1 MEQQKKLQKKILKIA
16 IVFAIAFLALIIIS
30 NLTKITGWFSSVF
43 LIVRSVAFGLVI
55 AYLLNPFFRF
65 FEQKLFKRIRFFT
78 LKRTLSLI
86 CTVLLLLLIVALLM
100 LLILPKFIDSLITF
114 AQNYNQ
120 YVSSAIHQINLFLE
134 DINGFLATITGNPS
148 TISYFNEQMINEAL
162 FNGTSGSSWIDSL
175 SSMNFKPITGML
187 ANTFSS
193 LVDLVIGLFLAVYL
207 LASKEKRY
215 AQVMK
220 FRYAMFSHPT
230 NDRITRA
237 CTIADRAFGGFVKGK
252 VIDSLIVGILL
263 YLLLLVFNV
272 PYALL
277 ISAFLAVVNIIPMV
291 GVLIGTIPTAVIVLL
306 TDPAKILPFLVI
318 IFIVQHFDNNVITP
332 KILGNNMGVS
342 PLCVLISITIFGAIW
357 GLAGMFV
364 AVPVV
369 ATLLAML
376 EEITVDRLQ
385 KKGHPSGVESYYANN
400 AQILFNPNSA
410 SITDKSAQKISKA
423 ALVAQKKM
431 EHGEK
436 LKLKE
441 RFSII
446 IVKLAR
452 KLRLYSEIS
461 DQSIIELSTQ
471 EVSRTAETEAG
482 RYMTENP
489 ALKSKKKN
497 HKQKNQES
505 SDSQQSRKEQ

>member
-16 IVFAIAFLALIIIS
+16 IVFAIAFLALMIIS
-30 NLTKITGWFSSVF
+30 NLAKITGWFSNVF
-43 LIVRSVAFGLVI
+43 LIVRSVVLGLVF

-65 FEQKLFKRIRFFT
+65 FERKLFNRIRFFT

-120 YVSSAIHQINLFLE
+120 YVSSAVHQINLFLE
-134 DINGFLATITGNPS
+134 DINGFLAKITGNPS
-148 TISYFNEQMINEAL
+148 TISYFNEQMINEEL
-162 FNGTSGSSWIDSL
+162 FNSTSDSSWIDAL
-175 SSMNFKPITGML
+175 SSMNFKPITGAL
-187 ANTFSS
+187 ASTFSS
-193 LVDLVIGLFLAVYL
+193 LIDLILALFLSIYL

-220 FRYAMFSHPT
+220 FRRAMFSPLT

-252 VIDSLIVGILL
+252 AIDSLIVGILL
-263 YLLLLVFNV
+263 YVLLLIFNV

-277 ISAFLAVVNIIPMV
+277 ISAFLAVVNVIPMV

-306 TDPAKILPFLVI
+306 TDPGKILPFLVI
-318 IFIVQHFDNNVITP
+318 IFFVQYLDNNVITP
-332 KILGNNMGVS
+332 KILGNNMGIS
-342 PLCVLISITIFGAIW
+342 PLCVLISITVFGALW

-364 AVPVV
+364 AVPAV
-369 ATLLAML
+369 ATLLALL
-376 EEITVDRLQ
+376 EEITVARLQ

-400 AQILFNPNSA
+400 AQIVFSPNSA
-410 SITDKSAQKISKA
+410 STTDKSAQRISRT

-431 EHGEK
+431 ERGEK

-446 IVKLAR
+446 TVKLTR
-452 KLRLYSEIS
+452 KFKLYSEIS
-461 DQSIIELSTQ
+461 DQSMIELSTQ
-471 EVSRTAETEAG
+471 EIGRTAEIEAE
-482 RYMTENP
+482 RYMSANS
-489 ALKSKKKN
+489 AMNSKKKN
-497 HKQKNQES
+497 NKKKKQGS
-505 SDSQQSRKEQ
+505 SDSKQNREEH